1 MRALYASLFVLRQSI
16 KHRKKVFFF
25 SWLFVFSLLVVW
37 IHRIPKSYKTS
48 ALFNFHSDFSKVPAS
63 SEFFNEIYDPNE
75 IRAEKEAILLGVLSD
90 EFLFHI
96 AERYIGKDAA
106 EKEWVVQGLRR
117 DIRFVPLS
125 RTTYQL
131 IVVQRSGE
139 SAQNIALEVIERLEN
154 TLRQERLARMQS
166 VYNSIAQQLNDLTV
180 EGRDKNLSPNLNAVQ
195 IRLQNEIAHLEQAYT
210 NDHPR
215 LLRLRQKLQSL
226 REAKDVAERSGI
238 ERGHIENWV
247 SLRGILVTRK
257 ALLQVALRMEE
268 NADVTHIKIIK
279 EPDLPLW
286 PVEPKK
292 NLLLASALLTSV
304 IFAAATSA
312 LIAIA
317 SEVDNIFP
325 QLREGW
331 QKYLASISAQTDKPS
346 TGEGKEDV

>member
-1 MRALYASLFVLRQSI
+1 MKALYVILFVLRQSI

-25 SWLFVFSLLVVW
+25 SWLSVFTLLAVW
-37 IHRIPKSYKTS
+37 VHKIPKSYKTS

-90 EFLFHI
+90 EFLFHL
-96 AERYIGKDAA
+96 AQRYIGKEAA

-131 IVVQRSGE
+131 VVVQRSGE

-166 VYNSIAQQLNDLTV
+166 VYNSITQQLNDLTV
-180 EGRDKNLSPNLNAVQ
+180 DGKDRDLSLSINSVQ
-195 IRLQNEIAHLEQAYT
+195 IRLQKEISQLEQSYT

-215 LLRLRQKLQSL
+215 LVRLRQKMQSL
-226 REAKDVAERSGI
+226 REAKDAAERSGV

-268 NADVTHIKIIK
+268 DADITHIKIIK

-292 NLLLASALLTSV
+292 NLLLVSALLTSL
-304 IFAAATSA
+304 IFAAAASA
-312 LIAIA
+312 MIAVAAEI
-317 SEVDNIFP
+317 DLIFP
-325 QLREGW
+325 RMREGW
-331 QKYLASISAQTDKPS
+331 EKYLEGISTSSDKPS
-346 TGEGKEDV
+346 NCERKKDV